1 MNSLIYCFKILICI
15 VLCFICLYVYISLSN
30 LQTLRRLEKI
40 CNKCQ
45 IKNTQCLH
53 YLLRV
58 IQKRIHAIHR
68 KTFTYLNIQEIYE
81 SAKNLAGD
89 TSSEDNDNVEEV

>member
-1 MNSLIYCFKILICI
+1 MHCF
-15 VLCFICLYVYISLSN
+15 VFYMSICLYKFIKLTN
-30 LQTLRRLEKI
+30 ITQTREI
-40 CNKCQ
+40 YNKCQ